1 MMVMSKTA
9 SSSADKLQYQWIGPV
24 PASSCVMLFGK
35 KNKSK
40 SVMLEIV
47 PNSHLMTAKEM
58 MAGKTSTSP
67 VRKLERQRANR
78 LFCSMPQ
85 SKVASQFAQ
94 GKAAGKFAQP
104 TIFLALH

>member
-24 PASSCVMLFGK
+24 PASSCVTVFGK
-35 KNKSK
+35 KNSSK

-58 MAGKTSTSP
+58 TAGSTKTSP
-67 VRKLERQRANR
+67 VRKLERHRTNK
-78 LFCSMPQ
+78 LFCSMRQ
-85 SKVASQFAQ
+85 FMSASKPAQ
-94 GKAAGKFAQP
+94 GKAGGKFAQQ
-104 TIFLALH
+104 